1 MLRVVLDTNV
11 LISAIG
17 WRGNP
22 RKVLAL
28 CIEGKLNLMQTQ
40 ETSKELERV
49 LQRPKFNFIPMEKK
63 RELLQHLTLISTKV
77 TPKENVEVIREDPED
92 NKFLDCAVAGKADYI
107 VSGDQH
113 LLELNE
119 HEGIKIVTASELLKI
134 LSE

>member
-49 LQRPKFNFIPMEKK
+49 LQRPKFNFIPREKK

-119 HEGIKIVTASELLKI
+119 HEGIKIVTASELLKV

>member
-1 MLRVVLDTNV
+1 
-11 LISAIG
+11 
-17 WRGNP
+17 
-22 RKVLAL
+22 
-28 CIEGKLNLMQTQ
+28 
-40 ETSKELERV
+40 
-49 LQRPKFNFIPMEKK
+49 MEKK

-119 HEGIKIVTASELLKI
+119 HEGIKIVTASELLKV
-134 LSE
+134 LSK

>member
-22 RKVLAL
+22 RKVLTL
-28 CIEGKLNLMQTQ
+28 CIEGKLNLIRTQ

-49 LQRPKFNFIPMEKK
+49 FQRPKFNFISMEKK
-63 RELLQHLTLISTKV
+63 RELLQYLTLISIKV
-77 TPKENVEVIREDPED
+77 TPEENVEVIRKDPED

-107 VSGDQH
+107 VTGDRH
-113 LLELNE
+113 LLELKE
-119 HEGIKIVTASELLKI
+119 HEGIKIVTPSELLNV

>member
-11 LISAIG
+11 LISAVG

-28 CIEGKLNLMQTQ
+28 CTEGKLNLVQTR
-40 ETSKELERV
+40 ETLKELERV
-49 LQRPKFNFIPMEKK
+49 LQRARFNFIPAEKK
-63 RELLQHLTLISTKV
+63 QELLRHLTDISIKV
-77 TPKENVEVIREDPED
+77 TPKEKVEVIKEDPGD

-113 LLELNE
+113 LLELKDYK
-119 HEGIKIVTASELLKI
+119 GIKIVTPSELLKI

>member
-28 CIEGKLNLMQTQ
+28 CIEGKLNLVLTR
-40 ETSKELERV
+40 ETLDELERV
-49 LQRPKFNFIPMEKK
+49 LQRARFDFIPVEKK
-63 RELLQHLTLISTKV
+63 QELLQYLTDISIKV
-77 TPKENVEVIREDPED
+77 TAEGNVEVIKKDPED

-107 VSGDQH
+107 VSGDRH
-113 LLELNE
+113 LLELKE
-119 HEGIKIVTASELLKI
+119 HKSIKIVTASELLT
-134 LSE
+134 LF